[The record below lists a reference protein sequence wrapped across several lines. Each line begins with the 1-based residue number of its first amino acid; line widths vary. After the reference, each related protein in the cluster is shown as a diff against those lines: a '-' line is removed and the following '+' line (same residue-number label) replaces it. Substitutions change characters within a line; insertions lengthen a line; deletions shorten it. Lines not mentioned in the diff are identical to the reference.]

1 MNLSMNLSTNFSRW
15 FLITFV
21 FINFVSSV
29 YAGQDLSFPSGKDC
43 VSWKTR
49 KVLGLFKTVEP
60 VGLNCEITVNLKN
73 QSNGL
78 KTIEVTVPITK
89 FDSKEPERDKEVARI
104 LGAESEPNLVI
115 TSIDLD
121 YRKFEASEKPLQID
135 AKLSF
140 GGKSYQVVAE
150 TLRKPDRTYQVL
162 IKTNFT
168 QLGLKPP
175 SVFGGLVAK
184 VSDVLELRAQIQ
196 DRKEFQ

>member
-1 MNLSMNLSTNFSRW
+1 M
-15 FLITFV
+15 
-21 FINFVSSV
+21 FINQWLLVLFVLISSISSLH
-29 YAGQDLSFPSGKDC
+29 AGDAMPFQSGKDC
-43 VSWKTR
+43 VTWKTR

-60 VGLNCEITVNLKN
+60 IGLNCEITIIVKS
-73 QSNGL
+73 QPNGL
-78 KTIEVTVPITK
+78 KTIEVIVPITK
-89 FDSKEPERDKEVARI
+89 FDSQEPERDKEVARI
-104 LGAESEPNLVI
+104 LGSETEPNLVI
-115 TSIDLD
+115 TSMDLD
-121 YRKFEASEKPLQID
+121 YRKFELAEKPLPIE

-140 GGKSYQVVAE
+140 AGHSHQVAAE
-150 TLRKPDRTYQVL
+150 ILRKPDRTYHVL